1 MEELGFVSLSS
12 DAGVFI
18 KRDGNSFVIAI
29 IYVDDAIFCG
39 PDKTFVLTMK
49 EAFMRKLSQFSP
61 LHSFSSKFKAPK
73 HSFKS

>member
-18 KRDGNSFVIAI
+18 KRDENSFIIAI

-39 PDKTFVLTMK
+39 PDRTFALAMK
-49 EAFMRKLSQFSP
+49 EAFMKKWEVQDLGEVTEF
-61 LHSFSSKFKAPK
+61 LCM
-73 HSFKS
+73 